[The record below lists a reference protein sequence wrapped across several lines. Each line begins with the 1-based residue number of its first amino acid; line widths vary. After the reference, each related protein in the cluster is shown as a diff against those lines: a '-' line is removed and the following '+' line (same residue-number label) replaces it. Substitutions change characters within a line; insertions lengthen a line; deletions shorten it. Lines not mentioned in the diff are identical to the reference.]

1 MQRTSIINIS
11 DRLCIKRIPTEGIL
25 SYDIDNAYPQRVM
38 DIIRGSATSFK
49 CNDILSKFI
58 FGQGF
63 ADKTFYKS
71 KVNKLGQTTDM
82 LLRKSTQDLAMFR
95 GLALHVNYNANGE
108 IVGVTSVPFEHCRL
122 AVEKDSYIPYAVA
135 VYDDWGRKRNRQ
147 IKKDNIDYINFF
159 NPNRVQEEVLAAGG
173 WDKYKGQILY
183 YSADGHEYPTATAD
197 PVLEDCVTDG
207 EIKLKKY
214 RDVTTNFM
222 ASHIYINRGVF
233 EDEAERSGMQD
244 TLQSFQGS
252 DNVGKIMM
260 VESTEEA
267 TDPKLLKVDIQN
279 TDKLFEYTEQSVQD
293 NIRQN
298 YGIPSILIG
307 KETQGKLGTSGEFIE
322 ATDNYNK
329 NTKDE
334 RLVVEEVYR
343 KVFSRYYYNINPTND
358 YSIIPITATAENV
371 DSENLAAAIGVGGVQ
386 ALTTIL
392 VDPVLTPQQKV
403 NTIQV
408 VFGVDKLSA
417 EAMVNGTQIIE

>member
-1 MQRTSIINIS
+1 
-11 DRLCIKRIPTEGIL
+11 
-25 SYDIDNAYPQRVM
+25 
-38 DIIRGSATSFK
+38 
-49 CNDILSKFI
+49 
-58 FGQGF
+58 
-63 ADKTFYKS
+63 
-71 KVNKLGQTTDM
+71 
-82 LLRKSTQDLAMFR
+82 
-95 GLALHVNYNANGE
+95 
-108 IVGVTSVPFEHCRL
+108 
-122 AVEKDSYIPYAVA
+122 
-135 VYDDWGRKRNRQ
+135 
-147 IKKDNIDYINFF
+147 
-159 NPNRVQEEVLAAGG
+159 
-173 WDKYKGQILY
+173 LY

>member
-1 MQRTSIINIS
+1 
-11 DRLCIKRIPTEGIL
+11 
-25 SYDIDNAYPQRVM
+25 M

-49 CNDILSKFI
+49 CNEILTKFI

-63 ADKTFYKS
+63 ADKTFYKAQ
-71 KVNKLGQTTDM
+71 VNKLGQTTDII
-82 LLRKSTQDLAMFR
+82 LRKSCSDLAMFR
-95 GLALHVNYNANGE
+95 GLALHINYNANYQ

-122 AVEKDSYIPYAVA
+122 AVEKDSYIPHAVA
-135 VYDDWGRKRNRQ
+135 VYDDWGRKRYKQ
-147 IKKDNIDYINFF
+147 IKKENIDYINFF
-159 NPNRVQEEVLAAGG
+159 NPDRVQEEVLAAGG

-233 EDEAERSGMQD
+233 EDDNERTAMQD

-260 VESTEEA
+260 VESTDEA
-267 TDPKLLKVDIQN
+267 SDPKLLKVDIQN

-334 RLVVEEVYR
+334 RLIIEEVYR
-343 KVFSRYYYNINPTND
+343 RVFELYYYNINPTND
-358 YSIIPITATAENV
+358 YSIIPITATGENV

-392 VDPVLTPQQKV
+392 VDTVLTPQQKV